1 MFMSCH
7 QQPNRTGNRTCRS
20 RLLRAPDITYH
31 NRATIKRGG
40 KKEFCVAPRSRTHNG
55 SGLEI
60 DVRSHGDAFS
70 RAELVALVKYT
81 GPSTKTYCVAVTQL
95 LKKVPKRQCVVHC
108 EPEQRRGRSYQ
119 DGERVQI
126 VTGTLRG
133 GDPTRMVVRKCG
145 SDDVFEISSKFL
157 RAITRRETGVHA
169 VMKYCGDYMEYGHS
183 SRKYCT
189 SDGYNI
195 LNEYEAVDP
204 SNGIKAQV
212 CLVPDHGGSDS
223 LSRRRYFWN
232 LNLYGH

>member
-1 MFMSCH
+1 M
-7 QQPNRTGNRTCRS
+7 
-20 RLLRAPDITYH
+20 
-31 NRATIKRGG
+31 
-40 KKEFCVAPRSRTHNG
+40 
-55 SGLEI
+55 
-60 DVRSHGDAFS
+60 
-70 RAELVALVKYT
+70 
-81 GPSTKTYCVAVTQL
+81 
-95 LKKVPKRQCVVHC
+95 HC

-157 RAITRRETGVHA
+157 RAITSWETGVHA
-169 VMKYCGDYMEYGHS
+169 VMKYCGDYMEYGYT
-183 SRKYCT
+183 SRKDCT

-195 LNEYEAVDP
+195 LDEYEAVDP

>member
-1 MFMSCH
+1 MSPTTK
-7 QQPNRTGNRTCRS
+7 PNRRPYLCRR
-20 RLLRAPDITYH
+20 RLQRAPDITYH

-55 SGLEI
+55 SGLVI
-60 DVRSHGDAFS
+60 HVRSHGDAFS
-70 RAELVALVKYT
+70 RAGLVALVKYT

-95 LKKVPKRQCVVHC
+95 LKKAPKRQCVVHC
-108 EPEQRRGRSYQ
+108 EPEQLEGCSYQ
-119 DGERVQI
+119 DGERVHI

-133 GDPTRMVVRKCG
+133 GEPSRMVVRKCG
-145 SDDVFEISSKFL
+145 SDDVFEISSEFL
-157 RAITRRETGVHA
+157 RPITRRETGVHA
-169 VMKYCGDYMEYGHS
+169 VMKYCGDYMEYGYS

-195 LNEYEAVDP
+195 LDEYEAVDP
-204 SNGIKAQV
+204 SSGIKAQV

-232 LNLYGH
+232 LRLYGH

>member
-1 MFMSCH
+1 MSCH

-60 DVRSHGDAFS
+60 DVRSHGDACS

-108 EPEQRRGRSYQ
+108 EPNELEGRSYQ

-133 GDPTRMVVRKCG
+133 GDPSRMVVRKCG
-145 SDDVFEISSKFL
+145 SDDVFGISSEFL
-157 RAITRRETGVHA
+157 RAITSWETGVHA

-204 SNGIKAQV
+204 SSGIKAQV

>member
-60 DVRSHGDAFS
+60 DVRSHGDACS

-108 EPEQRRGRSYQ
+108 EPEQREGRSYQ
-119 DGERVQI
+119 DGERVNI
-126 VTGTLRG
+126 HSGRWNPDSHTS
-133 GDPTRMVVRKCG
+133 MYVRKLG
-145 SDDVFEISSKFL
+145 STDIFEISSEFL
-157 RAITRRETGVHA
+157 RPITGQVSGVHA
-169 VMKYCGDYMEYGHS
+169 VMKYCGDYMEHGHT
-183 SRKYCT
+183 SRKDCT

-223 LSRRRYFWN
+223 LSRQRYFWN